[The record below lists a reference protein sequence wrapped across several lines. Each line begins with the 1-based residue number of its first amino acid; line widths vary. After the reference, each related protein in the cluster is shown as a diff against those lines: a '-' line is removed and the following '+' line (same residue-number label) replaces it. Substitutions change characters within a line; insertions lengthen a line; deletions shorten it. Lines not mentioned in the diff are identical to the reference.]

1 MASFWYGNYCIP
13 AWKGENTLG
22 KERNVRWQVPITH
35 GPIKQPS
42 LPVWPCTVMPA
53 AHREHTAAQ
62 LGPLHSQRVLCSTT
76 EFGNKAEQGSA
87 SSWKSSYVQKA
98 GCSHANKCVTKQGT
112 EQNCGL
118 QHKLIQNIIFKNNR
132 SHHTPWSL
140 NIRLDQS
147 LSYRICAFRP
157 KKNPTTRKQNSSKV
171 TYKTNLYKL

>member
-53 AHREHTAAQ
+53 AHQEHTAAQ

-76 EFGNKAEQGSA
+76 EFGNKDEQGSA
-87 SSWKSSYVQKA
+87 SSWKSSHVQEA
-98 GCSHANKCVTKQGT
+98 GCTYANKCDTKQGDRAELLKT
-112 EQNCGL
+112 TDLTRHHGPL
-118 QHKLIQNIIFKNNR
+118 TSGWI
-132 SHHTPWSL
+132 SHCPIGSVP
-140 NIRLDQS
+140 LD
-147 LSYRICAFRP
+147 P
-157 KKNPTTRKQNSSKV
+157 KKTPTTRKQNSSKV
-171 TYKTNLYKL
+171 TYKTNSYKL

>member
-1 MASFWYGNYCIP
+1 MAPLNS
-13 AWKGENTLG
+13 L
-22 KERNVRWQVPITH
+22 
-35 GPIKQPS
+35 PS
-42 LPVWPCTVMPA
+42 LSGPAQSCQQHTGSTQQHSLALCTLKESCVPPQNLGTKLS
-53 AHREHTAAQ
+53 RAQ
-62 LGPLHSQRVLCSTT
+62 PHPGSPHVCKKQDVPMQINVLQ
-76 EFGNKAEQGSA
+76 NK
-87 SSWKSSYVQKA
+87 
-98 GCSHANKCVTKQGT
+98 GT